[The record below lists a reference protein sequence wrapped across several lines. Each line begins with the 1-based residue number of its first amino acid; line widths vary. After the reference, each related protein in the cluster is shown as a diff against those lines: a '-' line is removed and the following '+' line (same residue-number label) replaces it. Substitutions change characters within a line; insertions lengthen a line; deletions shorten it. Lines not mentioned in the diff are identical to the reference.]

1 MNRFEKRVSRI
12 GSGPLPSFLS
22 LVFIELIVLV
32 KVQQRVEDALTVE
45 CLSRRRETSWIR
57 RPARPLPSDHN
68 LARLR
73 WLACALRLDASTP
86 SGASC
91 FHHKH
96 LSRHLTSSGI
106 GQTLLRRRARA
117 PTVDGIRDRAPEC

>member
-1 MNRFEKRVSRI
+1 VRRTDLIAVCCSERPMASATLMNRFAKRVSRI

-32 KVQQRVEDALTVE
+32 KVQQRVEEALTVE

-73 WLACALRLDASTP
+73 WLACALRLGERKCLNSL
-86 SGASC
+86 
-91 FHHKH
+91 
-96 LSRHLTSSGI
+96 LSFLLSS
-106 GQTLLRRRARA
+106 
-117 PTVDGIRDRAPEC
+117 